1 MLLICR
7 LKFQLLSKWI
17 PKSSI
22 DGTDLIV
29 WVSIVNGMFL
39 RLDYFLPRIMAGNLS
54 ELIIIS
60 FFVNQSMA
68 ILLSDA
74 AVAAAA
80 DDDDDNEL
88 FLWYVWL
95 TKGI

>member
-1 MLLICR
+1 
-7 LKFQLLSKWI
+7 
-17 PKSSI
+17 
-22 DGTDLIV
+22 
-29 WVSIVNGMFL
+29 MFL
-39 RLDYFLPRIMAGNLS
+39 RLDYFLPRIMAWNLS

-80 DDDDDNEL
+80 DDDDNEL
-88 FLWYVWL
+88 FLWYV
-95 TKGI
+95 